1 MIMCRRI
8 IAGLA
13 AWAKRS
19 RLGSALVV
27 LGLLAGPLAAQPAP
41 PSAPAGQAAADLQAR
56 SAALQASLVELAGRM
71 ANDPRMRGLSAQRR
85 QERVAFVVGN
95 LLFVLGH
102 ELGHAVISEFD
113 LPVLGREEDTAD
125 VYAISKSLTI
135 VNNELSH
142 RALMRASTAWFMSAR
157 RARRD
162 GEAPAYHEQHGL
174 DEQRA
179 YHIICLMVGSDPDKF
194 KALADEHRLPEERRA
209 SCVRDYHVATRSW
222 QRVMGPNMRASGEP
236 KAQVNVIY
244 GEARGSLDGVARS
257 LREIRVLEHMAEF
270 AAEQYRWPAP
280 ITIEMRSCGEV
291 AAAWTFKTRTVHV
304 CYEMVDEFVALFNEQ
319 ERDVRTARRS
329 SRTAGSRNGPRNPPG
344 GAAFAPSRP
353 RP

>member
-19 RLGSALVV
+19 RPGSALVA

-71 ANDPRMRGLSAQRR
+71 ANDPRMRGLSAQKR

-142 RALMRASTAWFMSAR
+142 RALMRASTAWTS
-157 RARRD
+157 
-162 GEAPAYHEQHGL
+162 
-174 DEQRA
+174 
-179 YHIICLMVGSDPDKF
+179 S
-194 KALADEHRLPEERRA
+194 
-209 SCVRDYHVATRSW
+209 
-222 QRVMGPNMRASGEP
+222 
-236 KAQVNVIY
+236 
-244 GEARGSLDGVARS
+244 
-257 LREIRVLEHMAEF
+257 
-270 AAEQYRWPAP
+270 AP
-280 ITIEMRSCGEV
+280 IT
-291 AAAWTFKTRTVHV
+291 
-304 CYEMVDEFVALFNEQ
+304 
-319 ERDVRTARRS
+319 S
-329 SRTAGSRNGPRNPPG
+329 SA
-344 GAAFAPSRP
+344 
-353 RP
+353 